1 METKQSNKPF
11 TLYMLVLRK
20 VDFPQLP
27 LHVAELPPL
36 DYPHM
41 GLLSVQP
48 TAVPQTVIGCH
59 LCWQVDLQNLVS
71 TSNKCILIHISTTAH
86 IYKTVLL

>member
-1 METKQSNKPF
+1 MVTKQSNKTF

-41 GLLSVQP
+41 DPLSVQL
-48 TAVPQTVIGCH
+48 TVVPQTVIKCH
-59 LCWQVDLQNLVS
+59 LCWPVDLQNLVS
-71 TSNKCILIHISTTAH
+71 TFNKCLLIYISVTAH